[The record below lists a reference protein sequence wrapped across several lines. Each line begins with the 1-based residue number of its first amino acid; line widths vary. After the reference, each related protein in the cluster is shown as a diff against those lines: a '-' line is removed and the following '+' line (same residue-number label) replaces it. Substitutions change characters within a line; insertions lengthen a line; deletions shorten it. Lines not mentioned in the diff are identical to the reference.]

1 MPVQNFLED
10 EDYDQSQQV
19 DQQMD
24 RPEGGVPNF
33 LQDEEYEDIT
43 GDEYYGGGFTDG
55 GGSSYSVG
63 GGSFEGGEQ
72 ESFGGY
78 EDDEH
83 ELFDGSDPFDGEE
96 DGGEGEASYG
106 ISGLP
111 SISAPRAIPTDSVPN
126 FLSDEDEFEDAPRSS
141 TGTTTPTPPSSTAS
155 SSTERSK
162 TTPVAAVES
171 GTTDGSTSTAT
182 KSSSTPTGGSS
193 TTSPTGSTP
202 SVEGSVSSPNGE
214 STSSGREKSAPSV
227 SSGESGEQQLRQRR
241 DLSRR
246 PASAPSSAPERT
258 PSNSTPPTQD
268 TSGGRRVAEASPSP
282 SATTPTSAPQGDA
295 SKFREDVTTED
306 GATPTA
312 TVRFDPRAAVSSVSE
327 EEAADLK
334 SPSAYAAGRDLKFTA
349 LKQNDSTVRR
359 VGEDGLT
366 PAERSRA
373 AKVSA
378 TPTRTPTN
386 GKLSQEELLFYANLG
401 AQRSADFGGKA
412 KRDLFLPP
420 VLEESAAQKKERESR
435 INRALANGSLTYG
448 ARSRLTERDYR
459 VLQFIAIFKFASE
472 RQIAKLL
479 QCAEIT
485 AYKRLN
491 DLRKHGLTKGFK
503 TLGVKG
509 SVWVLTETGMDL
521 SGFDLPRG
529 TEAGLTLSMVSH
541 QFTVNHVAAH
551 LWSGGA
557 NVLGEKSFPR
567 RNRPDGKGGF
577 DFGERIISELQIQS
591 AFGRVRGT
599 SKADAF
605 VPQIKRQMA
614 NQFDNWKRAGGAEF
628 GPSPELQQGNEHMW
642 TLFPPISNRLN
653 YHVPD
658 LVVARPRSSD
668 GKAQSIAVEIEL
680 RTKADD
686 SSYERTLDAYRVD
699 DSIYRKV
706 VWVCRLK
713 GTAEKLSRIAK
724 RNGLADQGR
733 IEIVPIYLDGGRR
746 FTGNDT
752 WSL

>member
-10 EDYDQSQQV
+10 EDYDQSRREENAAQRV
-19 DQQMD
+19 N
-24 RPEGGVPNF
+24 GSVPDF
-33 LQDEEYEDIT
+33 LQDEEYEDTT

-55 GGSSYSVG
+55 GSGSSYGVG
-63 GGSFEGGEQ
+63 VGNFGSGSGED
-72 ESFGGY
+72 FGGY
-78 EDDEH
+78 EDDED
-83 ELFDGSDPFDGEE
+83 ELFDGADPFDAQDEE
-96 DGGEGEASYG
+96 GEGEASYG

-111 SISAPRAIPTDSVPN
+111 SVAPRRTLPQSSVPD
-126 FLSDEDEFEDAPRSS
+126 FLSEDDEFDAPA
-141 TGTTTPTPPSSTAS
+141 TTPSGAVPSPSVPSAVPSST
-155 SSTERSK
+155 
-162 TTPVAAVES
+162 
-171 GTTDGSTSTAT
+171 
-182 KSSSTPTGGSS
+182 
-193 TTSPTGSTP
+193 
-202 SVEGSVSSPNGE
+202 E
-214 STSSGREKSAPSV
+214 STSVATERVATDSDTTSGNGPSPRAESAPSA
-227 SSGESGEQQLRQRR
+227 GTEQKARPRR

-246 PASAPSSAPERT
+246 PSTGASSTGEQPSPSTTSPTEVASTTDRSAETTPSSAT
-258 PSNSTPPTQD
+258 PSPRES
-268 TSGGRRVAEASPSP
+268 SPKSP
-282 SATTPTSAPQGDA
+282 G
-295 SKFREDVTTED
+295 EVTTEG

-327 EEAADLK
+327 EEAAELK
-334 SPSAYAAGRDLKFTA
+334 SPSTYAAGRELKFTA

-366 PAERSRA
+366 PAERNRA
-373 AKVSA
+373 ARTA
-378 TPTRTPTN
+378 ALPIRTPAN
-386 GKLSQEELLFYANLG
+386 GKLSEAELLFYANLG
-401 AQRSADFGGKA
+401 AQRASDFGGKS
-412 KRDLFLPP
+412 KRELFLPP
-420 VLEESAAQKKERESR
+420 VLQESVEQKREREAR
-435 INRALANGSLTYG
+435 INRGLAAGSVAHG
-448 ARSRLTERDYR
+448 AKTRLTEKDYR

-541 QFTVNHVAAH
+541 QFTVNHVASH

-567 RNRPDGKGGF
+567 RNRPDGKGGL

-614 NQFDNWKRAGGAEF
+614 SQFDNWRRAGGVDF

-642 TLFPPISNRLN
+642 TLFPPVSNRLN

-658 LVVARPRSSD
+658 LVVARERDKD